1 VFFEWLQLVLAC
13 PRCAVGVAA
22 RRAFWQQAPLE
33 HLLGALLPFIVVVA
47 ASVAVAYAGRRAEA
61 PEGLR

>member
-1 VFFEWLQLVLAC
+1 M
-13 PRCAVGVAA
+13 
-22 RRAFWQQAPLE
+22 LE
-33 HLLGALLPFIVVVA
+33 RSLLPFIVVVA

>member
-1 VFFEWLQLVLAC
+1 MFFDLLQLMLAC
-13 PRCAVGVAA
+13 PRCEVGVAA

-47 ASVAVAYAGRRAEA
+47 ASVAAAYAGRRADA
-61 PEGLR
+61 PERLR

>member
-1 VFFEWLQLVLAC
+1 VFFEWLQLMLAC

-33 HLLGALLPFIVVVA
+33 HLLGAMLPFIVVVA
-47 ASVAVAYAGRRAEA
+47 ASVAAAYAGRGGDA
-61 PEGLR
+61 PERLR